1 MDNEWSYID
10 FKKLMESILI
20 GNTSVQEP
28 ITINNLSNSQTN
40 NISFLTHL
48 LKYDNIT
55 KDNLLENIFKIYE
68 HFTHKIEE
76 LKKNKAIFEMMKRV
90 NNEWYLNDSLSLSTP
105 FNKTFFNSLN
115 KIKSEYDDLCVNC
128 REAIL
133 DSEKIKEHPLD
144 RILHGEDMYQ
154 RELKG
159 SNILC
164 NRMLEKL
171 KNNMEET
178 EKLIVF
184 FKGFNIPLYIDLS
197 IKHRPLYFQLMQ
209 GDNNIPMNI
218 HRIFSNFVHIHNL
231 LFKQLI
237 QHRQGLKDIISDV
250 EKKNDDV
257 NGRLAN
263 IQIIATMENEDKD
276 KDSNEIVFNVGDQVL
291 YKDDDIVKI
300 IDINEN
306 VPEDEEPIIYIQF
319 EDGRVRDVLMKD
331 LTEIEEEGFLD
342 DDDEDLLEDD
352 EEKDNITTEN
362 ARNISQK
369 LIHSFFN

>member
-1 MDNEWSYID
+1 MDNDWSYID

-68 HFTHKIEE
+68 HFTSKIEE
-76 LKKNKAIFEMMKRV
+76 LKKNKAVFEMMKRV

-115 KIKSEYDDLCVNC
+115 KIKSEYSDLCVNC
-128 REAIL
+128 QEAIL
-133 DSEKIKEHPLD
+133 ESEKRKKHPLEGL
-144 RILHGEDMYQ
+144 LHGEDMYQ

-171 KNNMEET
+171 KNNMDET

-197 IKHRPLYFQLMQ
+197 IKHRPLYYQLTQ

-237 QHRQGLKDIISDV
+237 QHHQSLKDIISDV
-250 EKKNDDV
+250 EGKKNDV

-263 IQIIATMENEDKD
+263 IQIIATMTNEDKED
-276 KDSNEIVFNVGDQVL
+276 KEEDGDGGRMVFNVGDQVL

-319 EDGRVRDVLMKD
+319 EDGKVRDVLLKD
-331 LTEIEEEGFLD
+331 LTEIEEED
-342 DDDEDLLEDD
+342 SLEDEED
-352 EEKDNITTEN
+352 EEETDNITSKN
-362 ARNISQK
+362 AKNISQK

>member
-28 ITINNLSNSQTN
+28 ITINNLNNSQTN

-68 HFTHKIEE
+68 HFTSKIEG
-76 LKKNKAIFEMMKRV
+76 LKKNKAVFEMMKRV

-115 KIKSEYDDLCVNC
+115 KIKSEYGDLCVNC
-128 REAIL
+128 QEAIL
-133 DSEKIKEHPLD
+133 ESEKRKKHPLEGL
-144 RILHGEDMYQ
+144 LHGEDMYE

-171 KNNMEET
+171 KNNMVET
-178 EKLIVF
+178 EKLLVF

-197 IKHRPLYFQLMQ
+197 IKHRPLYYQLTQ
-209 GDNNIPMNI
+209 GDNNIPINI

-231 LFKQLI
+231 LFKQII
-237 QHRQGLKDIISDV
+237 QHHKSLKDIISDV
-250 EKKNDDV
+250 EGKKNDV
-257 NGRLAN
+257 NDRLAN
-263 IQIIATMENEDKD
+263 IQIIATMKNEGNEDEEED
-276 KDSNEIVFNVGDQVL
+276 RIVFNVGDQVL

-319 EDGRVRDVLMKD
+319 EDGKVRDVLLKD
-331 LTEIEEEGFLD
+331 LTEIEEEDF
-342 DDDEDLLEDD
+342 LED
-352 EEKDNITTEN
+352 EEEEDGEIDNVTSEN